1 MLNSEL
7 YSYVSKF
14 YILVP
19 EQYIFIS
26 KGFVHIYGNPKQAS
40 TISLWVKTPL
50 FIYCYLCSYP
60 KGIVQRDFRVVEIS
74 LKHCVLIN
82 IITEKKI

>member
-40 TISLWVKTPL
+40 TIYILVGENAAYHLLL
-50 FIYCYLCSYP
+50 FMEL
-60 KGIVQRDFRVVEIS
+60 
-74 LKHCVLIN
+74 L
-82 IITEKKI
+82 